1 MTNTTRKPAMAA
13 KATAATKAAKPDAA
27 PAVTGDGAETGA
39 GGKAMNRVDL
49 ISAVAAEVDLPKN
62 KAGEAVDAVLQ
73 DRERDLNK
81 QVRPRHLTWIG
92 AGLLTAVMA
101 LLASE
106 FLMYLLFLSERWR
119 VYEMSKY
126 SESFLLGTQQ

>member
-62 KAGEAVDAVLQ
+62 KAGEAVDAVFGAIQAALKQGQ
-73 DRERDLNK
+73 D
-81 QVRPRHLTWIG
+81 VRLAGFGTFATANRKATTGRNPRTGEQIQIG
-92 AGLLTAVMA
+92 ESTSVRFKPGKALKDAV
-101 LLASE
+101 
-106 FLMYLLFLSERWR
+106 
-119 VYEMSKY
+119 
-126 SESFLLGTQQ
+126 G